1 MRTGDMAMNDAGSL
15 LRAKTGR
22 DALLAAA
29 ASIFFEQGYEATR
42 IDDIIERAGGSKRN
56 IYEEFGS
63 KEGLFAAIV
72 TERAER
78 ALSALAMD
86 EIRARSLEETLR
98 LFGRQLMDS
107 YMSKALLGV
116 FRIAII
122 EHVRFPFLIR
132 RFYDLGPGLASA
144 RLAELLLEAQRRGD
158 LREGDCAMAA
168 DHFVAMIRGNV
179 HLQVVLRL
187 RAPPLANERR
197 ALVDSA
203 VALLLQGWGKVP
215 EP

>member
-1 MRTGDMAMNDAGSL
+1 
-15 LRAKTGR
+15 
-22 DALLAAA
+22 
-29 ASIFFEQGYEATR
+29 
-42 IDDIIERAGGSKRN
+42 
-56 IYEEFGS
+56 
-63 KEGLFAAIV
+63 
-72 TERAER
+72 
-78 ALSALAMD
+78 MD

-168 DHFVAMIRGNV
+168 DHFVAMIRGNKSEE
-179 HLQVVLRL
+179 HTSDLQSLMRI
-187 RAPPLANERR
+187 
-197 ALVDSA
+197 SYA
-203 VALLLQGWGKVP
+203 VFCLKKK
-215 EP
+215 

>member
-1 MRTGDMAMNDAGSL
+1 
-15 LRAKTGR
+15 
-22 DALLAAA
+22 
-29 ASIFFEQGYEATR
+29 
-42 IDDIIERAGGSKRN
+42 
-56 IYEEFGS
+56 
-63 KEGLFAAIV
+63 
-72 TERAER
+72 
-78 ALSALAMD
+78 
-86 EIRARSLEETLR
+86 
-98 LFGRQLMDS
+98 MDS

-203 VALLLQGWGKVP
+203 VARSEEHTSELQSLMRISYAVFCLKKKKKQQCIKIGLA
-215 EP
+215 

>member
-1 MRTGDMAMNDAGSL
+1 MLCLMYVFFFKQKTAYEMRISDWSSDVCSSDL
-15 LRAKTGR
+15 
-22 DALLAAA
+22 
-29 ASIFFEQGYEATR
+29 
-42 IDDIIERAGGSKRN
+42 
-56 IYEEFGS
+56 
-63 KEGLFAAIV
+63 GLFAAIV

-144 RLAELLLEAQRRGD
+144 RQIG
-158 LREGDCAMAA
+158 
-168 DHFVAMIRGNV
+168 
-179 HLQVVLRL
+179 
-187 RAPPLANERR
+187 RAH
-197 ALVDSA
+197 V
-203 VALLLQGWGKVP
+203 
-215 EP
+215 

>member
-1 MRTGDMAMNDAGSL
+1 MRISDWSSDVCSSDL
-15 LRAKTGR
+15 

-98 LFGRQLMDS
+98 LLGRQLMDS
-107 YMSKALLGV
+107 HLSKELLGV
-116 FRIAII
+116 FWIAILK
-122 EHVRFPFLIR
+122 HVRSDTR
-132 RFYDLGPGLASA
+132 RD
-144 RLAELLLEAQRRGD
+144 
-158 LREGDCAMAA
+158 
-168 DHFVAMIRGNV
+168 
-179 HLQVVLRL
+179 
-187 RAPPLANERR
+187 
-197 ALVDSA
+197 
-203 VALLLQGWGKVP
+203 GK
-215 EP
+215 ECGCKFGSGGSQ

>member
-1 MRTGDMAMNDAGSL
+1 MRISDWSSDVCSSDL
-15 LRAKTGR
+15 
-22 DALLAAA
+22 
-29 ASIFFEQGYEATR
+29 
-42 IDDIIERAGGSKRN
+42 
-56 IYEEFGS
+56 
-63 KEGLFAAIV
+63 
-72 TERAER
+72 
-78 ALSALAMD
+78 
-86 EIRARSLEETLR
+86 
-98 LFGRQLMDS
+98 
-107 YMSKALLGV
+107 V

-187 RAPPLANERR
+187 RAPPLANDSR
-197 ALVDSA
+197 AMEIGRASGRESGGQDVVLWG
-203 VALLLQGWGKVP
+203 VAGY
-215 EP
+215 

>member
-1 MRTGDMAMNDAGSL
+1 
-15 LRAKTGR
+15 
-22 DALLAAA
+22 
-29 ASIFFEQGYEATR
+29 
-42 IDDIIERAGGSKRN
+42 
-56 IYEEFGS
+56 
-63 KEGLFAAIV
+63 
-72 TERAER
+72 
-78 ALSALAMD
+78 MD

-168 DHFVAMIRGNV
+168 DPFVAMIRGNV
-179 HLQVVLRL
+179 HLQVDRESVVEGKRVTVRVDLGGRRSSKNKKRL
-187 RAPPLANERR
+187 RI
-197 ALVDSA
+197 
-203 VALLLQGWGKVP
+203 
-215 EP
+215 